1 MPIKMNRAP
10 KRRLRFR
17 VLLFVLLFA
26 VALIS
31 WFVLSLR
38 EQRRQRS
45 GERTYLAE
53 PVLPVVWPET
63 LSRRMDVLHAYKNAT
78 DADIAF
84 DSLVILPEDRKLP
97 LSVESGDVTVT
108 GIRYEIRSADLK
120 DLVERTEITDWETQ
134 EDRKSVV

>member
-63 LSRRMDVLHAYKNAT
+63 LSRRMD
-78 DADIAF
+78 DCM
-84 DSLVILPEDRKLP
+84 P
-97 LSVESGDVTVT
+97 
-108 GIRYEIRSADLK
+108 IRMR
-120 DLVERTEITDWETQ
+120 RTRTSRLTAL
-134 EDRKSVV
+134 

>member
-1 MPIKMNRAP
+1 MPIKMDRGP

-26 VALIS
+26 VALII
-31 WFVLSLR
+31 WFALSIR
-38 EQRRQRS
+38 EQRRQQS

-53 PVLPVVWPET
+53 PVLPVIWPET

-84 DSLVILPEDRKLP
+84 DSLVVLPEDRKLP
-97 LSVESGDVTVT
+97 LSV
-108 GIRYEIRSADLK
+108 
-120 DLVERTEITDWETQ
+120 
-134 EDRKSVV
+134 